1 MEELEE
7 LKQRLQEFADARD
20 WNQFDV
26 QEAQMSREH
35 MDVRSD
41 PFPNKKRMEL

>member
-1 MEELEE
+1 MDELEE
-7 LKQRLQEFADARD
+7 LKQRLREFAEDRD
-20 WNQFDV
+20 WDQFDV

-41 PFPNKKRMEL
+41 PVPYKKRMEL